1 MHTLQQRR
9 ACLVVHCTHTAVSC
23 RTPTPPLTGEYN
35 FGAAVNVTTPYL
47 GVSLA
52 TRILADDFGLQ
63 QWYQYVG
70 ALVLNE
76 LIRIQAALLS
86 GAVDERIIN
95 APQGRAGAAAGGPI
109 AAGGVL
115 LDRIAQQMGIS
126 VRDLS
131 AGLDS
136 VGLMPKQQ
144 QPAATGSKAATA
156 GEPPVRKA
164 EGAPK
169 PEVKAA
175 PKPESKAAPK
185 PEAKVAPKPTAR
197 AAPKP
202 APKAAPKPAPKA
214 APKPAAKEAAS
225 KPKH

>member
-1 MHTLQQRR
+1 MRLWCTRVPTNPCRGCR
-9 ACLVVHCTHTAVSC
+9 ACVLALSSATRA
-23 RTPTPPLTGEYN
+23 GEYN

-76 LIRIQAALLS
+76 LVRIQAALLL

-95 APQGRAGAAAGGPI
+95 APRGRAAAGMGPI
-109 AAGGVL
+109 AAGVASVADAGDVL

-126 VRDLS
+126 VKDLS
-131 AGLDS
+131 AGLNS
-136 VGLMPKQQ
+136 VGLLPQ
-144 QPAATGSKAATA
+144 QPAAGNATA
-156 GEPPVRKA
+156 GEPQVRKA

-169 PEVKAA
+169 PEAKAA
-175 PKPESKAAPK
+175 PKPAAKAAPK
-185 PEAKVAPKPTAR
+185 PEAK

-202 APKAAPKPAPKA
+202 ATKK
-214 APKPAAKEAAS
+214 AS